1 MSQLFDLHK
10 KYGSVKVR
18 DKYQYSW
25 EYVTKIYPRY
35 LNEFKDKPCTILE
48 IGIAYG
54 GALKAMRDY
63 LPKASIIGYDIKMD
77 NIDYTNM
84 ERIKLVQGDQSDE
97 VALTKVAKEYG
108 PFDIII
114 DDACH
119 QYEAQLKSFNALWAH
134 VKPGGFYIIEDVMK
148 LKGKRG
154 NANNEIFNYIKQELL
169 TIDAFAMKH
178 HTGDI
183 ACIAFHNTLICLEK
197 KT

>member
-1 MSQLFDLHK
+1 MNQLFELHK

-18 DKYQYSW
+18 DKYPYSH

-35 LNEFKDKPCTILE
+35 LHPLRDVPCSILE

-63 LPKASIIGYDIKMD
+63 LTKAKIVGYDIKMD
-77 NIDYTNM
+77 NIDYSNM
-84 ERIKLVQGDQSDE
+84 ERITLVQGDQADE
-97 VALTKVAKEYG
+97 IMLTKIAKEHE

-119 QYEAQLKSFNALWAH
+119 LYEPQLKSLTTLWPF
-134 VKPGGFYIIEDVMK
+134 VKSGGFYIIEDVMK
-148 LKGKRG
+148 LKGKNG
-154 NANNEIFNYIKQELL
+154 TAHNEIFNYIKQELL
-169 TIDAFAMKH
+169 TVDAFAMKH

-197 KT
+197 K